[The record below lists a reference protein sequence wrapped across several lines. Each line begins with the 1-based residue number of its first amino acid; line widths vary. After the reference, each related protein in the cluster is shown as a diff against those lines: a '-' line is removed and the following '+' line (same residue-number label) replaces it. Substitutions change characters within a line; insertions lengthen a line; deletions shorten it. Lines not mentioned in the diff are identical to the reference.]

1 MILVQKPGADRR
13 LVLLTRAYAIVAFSL
28 RACAGM
34 AALSAFGPLGHSVE
48 AAQSQAFHCIDDV
61 DNPPIQQFTVPQN
74 VSEIMFLVQGAH
86 GQNPEGDSGQ
96 GGFGGSVQA
105 TFAVSPQGPL
115 KPGQSLDV
123 WVGCHLGE
131 APRGYGNGGG
141 KGVADDPF
149 SSDGGPGGGG
159 SAVIDRTSQAPLVVA
174 GGGGGGGGGS
184 FADGG
189 NGGNGGPVA
198 GPGNDGHSGTGGDGG
213 CANCQAVGEIDGL
226 DGGGASARHM
236 SGAGGGGGGGYTG
249 GGGGKGGGFTGGG
262 GGGGAGSSYIAS
274 SAAEVTQTTSQ
285 LATDG
290 LVTITWLGPF
300 RDADLDGVPS
310 PHDRCRHSALDDT
323 VVLGRCKSGAINDL
337 DVDGCTITDRIVRI
351 ARYSDTRGEFLER
364 VRKVAG
370 ALRLAKIITREER
383 RAIQRCAAS
392 ANFAKL
398 RR

>member
-1 MILVQKPGADRR
+1 MVSPEHQHI
-13 LVLLTRAYAIVAFSL
+13 IVACSL
-28 RACAGM
+28 RACAAM
-34 AALSAFGPLGHSVE
+34 ATLWAFGLSAPPE
-48 AAQSQAFHCIDDV
+48 AAAQSQAFHCINDV
-61 DNPPIQQFTVPQN
+61 DNPPIQQFTVPTN
-74 VSEIMFLVQGAH
+74 ISEIMFLVQGAH

-105 TFAVSPQGPL
+105 TFAVGPQGPL

-123 WVGCHLGE
+123 WVGCHLGK

-159 SAVIDRTSQAPLVVA
+159 SAVIDRASQAPFIVA

-189 NGGNGGPVA
+189 DGGNGGPVA
-198 GPGNDGHSGTGGDGG
+198 LPGNDGHSGTGGDGG
-213 CANCQAVGEIDGL
+213 CANCQASGEIDGL
-226 DGGGASARHM
+226 DGGGTSAKHM

-249 GGGGKGGGFTGGG
+249 GGGGEGGGFTGGG
-262 GGGGAGSSYIAS
+262 GGGGAGSPYVAS
-274 SAAEVTQTTSQ
+274 SAAEATQTTSQ
-285 LATDG
+285 LAMDG
-290 LVTITWLGPF
+290 LVTITWFGSI
-300 RDADLDGVPS
+300 RDPDLDGVPS
-310 PHDRCRHSALDDT
+310 PHDRCRRSVLDDT
-323 VVLGRCKSGAINDL
+323 VVLGRCNSRATNDL
-337 DVDGCTITDRIVRI
+337 DADGCTITDRIVRI
-351 ARYSDTRGEFLER
+351 AVRSDTRSEFLQR

-370 ALRLAKIITREER
+370 TLVLTDVITPRER
-383 RAIQRCAAS
+383 RAIQRCAAN